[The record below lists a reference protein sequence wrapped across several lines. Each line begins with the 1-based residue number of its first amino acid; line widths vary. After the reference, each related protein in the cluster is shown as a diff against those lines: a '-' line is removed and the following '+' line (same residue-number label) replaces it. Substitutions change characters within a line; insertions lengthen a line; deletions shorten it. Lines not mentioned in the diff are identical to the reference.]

1 MSTTAL
7 TKAGK
12 LFPSVFDDFFT
23 PWNDL
28 FYNDWNKMITVP
40 AVNITENGNDY
51 KISVAAPGLKK
62 TDFKINVDGNVL
74 NISAE
79 TEETKEEKEER
90 YTRNEYNYSSFS
102 RSFTL
107 PAEVNKEK
115 IEATYEN
122 GVLMLVLPKKEEA
135 KKTIVSKNINVK

>member
-7 TKAGK
+7 TRPGK
-12 LFPSVFDDFFT
+12 LFPSVFDEFFT
-23 PWNDL
+23 PWNDMFL
-28 FYNDWNKMITVP
+28 NDWNKMLTVP
-40 AVNITENGNDY
+40 AVNIKETMNDY
-51 KISVAAPGLKK
+51 RIAVAAPGLKK
-62 TDFKINVDGNVL
+62 TDFKINVDGNLL

-79 TEETKEEKEER
+79 IEETKEEKEER

-107 PAEVNKEK
+107 PLEVNKEK
-115 IEATYEN
+115 IDATYEN
-122 GVLMLVLPKKEEA
+122 GVLTLVLPKKEEA